1 MESKV
6 EEVKPITSNQKYRM
20 ANREKINEQ
29 RKKYYQVRK
38 ENDPKFLEYKRIKS
52 KEYYERKKAKKAVDV
67 SPEKQVEMGDNSDSD
82 LSQSSEESKPEVKE
96 EYVSHVPELGPIS
109 KASLQ
114 LHPDDMEIILKNL
127 VNIPAGFTP
136 EKESKK
142 RKSKKDKKQ

>member
-6 EEVKPITSNQKYRM
+6 EEVKPMTSNQKYRI

-29 RKKYYQVRK
+29 RKKYYQTRK
-38 ENDPKFLEYKRIKS
+38 EADPKFLEYKRMKS
-52 KEYYERKKAKKAVDV
+52 KEYYERKKMKKADV
-67 SPEKQVEMGDNSDSD
+67 IPPEKQVEMGDNSDSD

-114 LHPDDMEIILKNL
+114 LHPNDMEILLKDL
-127 VNIPAGFTP
+127 SKIPTGFTP
-136 EKESKK
+136 EKEPKK
-142 RKSKKDKKQ
+142 RKAKKAKKQ

>member
-1 MESKV
+1 MESIV
-6 EEVKPITSNQKYRM
+6 EEVKPMTSNQKYRI

-29 RKKYYQVRK
+29 RKKYYQTRK
-38 ENDPKFLEYKRIKS
+38 EADPKFLEYKRMKS
-52 KEYYERKKAKKAVDV
+52 KEYYERKKMKKADV
-67 SPEKQVEMGDNSDSD
+67 ILPEKQVEMGDNSDSD
-82 LSQSSEESKPEVKE
+82 LSQSSEETKPEVKE

-127 VNIPAGFTP
+127 VNIPDGFTS

-142 RKSKKDKKQ
+142 RKAKKSKM